1 METTSPSPRRL
12 LPLILTITGMGVLA
26 FSAIIPALPDLADEL
41 GVSRGSIGLVQG
53 AVAIPGIF
61 LAAYIGYLSDRFG
74 RREVIRTSLLIFG
87 TAGVL
92 CFFAPS
98 YWVLVGLRVLQGL
111 GTSGLLSLGVVV
123 IGDTFVGHERRW
135 AMGLNLAAVTTMTT
149 IAPIIGGFLA
159 EGGVFR
165 PFLMFLVAFP
175 VWWWAR
181 LLPDRPSVAQAAPP
195 LRHAR
200 ATIDSL
206 RERGRLSDFLGMI
219 PMSLITLG
227 VFLGI
232 GITVTPLLLERS
244 FSLSVSQRGLVLAV
258 GSAASSVASIMSG
271 RIGLR
276 FPPSRVL
283 TAAFVLMVVGF
294 TTVGAAPNL
303 WVVALG
309 LAILGSGTGSIFP
322 LLQDFAASAVSASYR
337 GASVGM
343 WVSANRIGQWAG
355 PTSGTL
361 IAESVGDRQAYFGA
375 ALVMAGVAAV
385 WIPVRRLAR
394 RLVRQAGTVTER

>member
-1 METTSPSPRRL
+1 METPAPSPRRL
-12 LPLILTITGMGVLA
+12 LPLILTITSMGVLA

-61 LAAYIGYLSDRFG
+61 LAAYIGYLADRFG
-74 RREVIRTSLLIFG
+74 RREVIRISLLIFG

-92 CFFAPS
+92 CFFAPT
-98 YWVLVGLRVLQGL
+98 YWVLVGLRVAQGL

-135 AMGLNLAAVTTMTT
+135 AMGLNLAAVTAMTT

-165 PFLMFLVAFP
+165 PVLMFLVAFP

-181 LLPDRPSVAQAAPP
+181 RLPDHAAMSHPTPP

-200 ATIDSL
+200 ATIESL
-206 RERGRLSDFLGMI
+206 RERGRLSDFRGMI

-227 VFLGI
+227 VFLGV
-232 GITVTPLLLERS
+232 GITVTPLLLERA

-276 FPPSRVL
+276 FGPSRVL
-283 TAAFVLMVVGF
+283 ATAFVLMVVGF
-294 TTVGAAPNL
+294 ATVGAAPNL
-303 WVVALG
+303 WVVAFG
-309 LAILGSGTGSIFP
+309 LAVLGSGTGSIFP
-322 LLQDFAASAVSASYR
+322 LLQDFSASAVPAAYR

-343 WVSANRIGQWAG
+343 WVSANRVGQWAG

-361 IAESVGDRQAYFGA
+361 IAESVGERQVYFGA
-375 ALVMAGVAAV
+375 ALVMALVASV
-385 WIPVRRLAR
+385 WVPLRRLAR
-394 RLVRQAGTVTER
+394 RRVRQAPRPAER